1 VVAERDFLDDFRA
14 VSDASSGEPSADP
27 RDALIR
33 AQAERI
39 EAQEQQI
46 AGQAERI
53 TALEAVVADLREQ
66 LAAAERAGSRNSG
79 NSSMPPSSDH
89 LPGRRQRPAPGH

>member
-1 VVAERDFLDDFRA
+1 MPRWLSVISWMISGYERRVA
-14 VSDASSGEPSADP
+14 GEPSVDP

-66 LAAAERAGSRNSG
+66 LAAAERAGSREW
-79 NSSMPPSSDH
+79 
-89 LPGRRQRPAPGH
+89 AE